1 MVFSEIVCA
10 FYSTSVIP
18 LTYYRKRQ
26 CKRVAGTNLTKYDD
40 IKEMLFAKRRAF
52 IRMIRI
58 RHIFD
63 FMIRIR
69 HIFVAEIT
77 LSKQITDTFISILHP
92 FGSSTFRKRIAHM
105 PETNGFR

>member
-1 MVFSEIVCA
+1 M
-10 FYSTSVIP
+10 
-18 LTYYRKRQ
+18 R
-26 CKRVAGTNLTKYDD
+26 
-40 IKEMLFAKRRAF
+40 
-52 IRMIRI
+52 
-58 RHIFD
+58 D

-105 PETNGFR
+105 PETNGFRWNEWTSASVL